1 MVFVE
6 VQINTFP
13 EGGLSFSIYTVKDYI
28 TRGPAHYV
36 KHIKRREKK
45 KSDIIAGEKF
55 RLK

>member
-1 MVFVE
+1 MVFIE